1 MESSILSSFLCII
14 IYFSFLQRKLQHKVY
29 LRLWNRISL
38 NNKLLRLSFLMV
50 YAIKLLYMF
59 FWYAN
64 MLNLGF
70 NHMNINLE
78 WFVITLSTCVNKNF
92 HLRTVEITHRLK
104 YILYFSFTTHWASS
118 RPLSHSSMGLLYIHK
133 WEASYNIP
141 ILHINLTITKMHTYA
156 YGVEDMFNW
165 SLLCTYMVRYCNIQC
180 STIRQV
186 LTLKGASSTTRKI
199 KFSRKY
205 QI

>member
-1 MESSILSSFLCII
+1 
-14 IYFSFLQRKLQHKVY
+14 
-29 LRLWNRISL
+29 
-38 NNKLLRLSFLMV
+38 LLRLSFLMV

-78 WFVITLSTCVNKNF
+78 WFVITLSTCGNNNF

-199 KFSRKY
+199 KFRRKY